1 MITVT
6 DTQLL
11 AWISALLLPLFR
23 VLGLMTTAPVLS
35 NRAFPVRVRVAFAAA
50 IALCVAPSVEL
61 PPGFDLAAPSGLMM
75 VVRETLIGLVIGFI
89 ARLAFAAFELAGELI
104 GLQMGLSFAGFFDPA
119 AGQGNAIGR
128 MMGTFSLMSF
138 VALDGP
144 LVLVFAVVRSLETF
158 PIDPSIALPLGR
170 LSPAQ
175 LGAEL
180 FATGLAIALPFM
192 AMLLFLNVV
201 LGVMS
206 RVAPQL
212 NLFGVGFPISIG
224 AGLLLFGTAFPL
236 LEAPLAQSVER
247 LATMLAR

>member
-23 VLGLMTTAPVLS
+23 VLGLMTAAPVLS
-35 NRAFPVRVRVAFAAA
+35 NRAFPVRARVALAAA

-61 PPGFDLAAPSGLMM
+61 PPGFDLAAPSGLLM
-75 VVRETLIGLVIGFI
+75 VARETLIGLAIGFA

-119 AGQGNAIGR
+119 AGQGNAVGR
-128 MMGTFSLMSF
+128 LMGTFSLMTF
-138 VALDGP
+138 VGLDGP
-144 LVLVFAVVRSLETF
+144 LVLVVAVVRSLSAF
-158 PIDPSIALPLGR
+158 PIDPAVPFPLGQ
-170 LSPAQ
+170 LSPVE
-175 LGAEL
+175 LGADL

-224 AGLLLFGTAFPL
+224 AGLLLFAMAFPL
-236 LEAPLAQSVER
+236 LEGPLSHAVER
-247 LATMLAR
+247 LAAMLTR